1 MFVQLF
7 SEMLQ
12 VLGGLIVIYFVYIY
26 YKKYDDKPATDT
38 SSMAQTALRELVER
52 AVDEARKLPGL
63 GESVSTTA
71 QNTISIDEQSY
82 EDLLATAILNKVVEK
97 YQKEYV
103 DDNSNVLS
111 DKSSRASQ
119 HIKNKSDENVC
130 EDIHDSFESM
140 SPDECNNDIRQ
151 KRQDSLSLTIEEQ
164 IEEVTTLYTSD
175 EDQVFNFQCARRVPF
190 PEFGMDIID
199 PSQESS
205 DDSHDETDDGS
216 GHVDHIT
223 PVESWEENW
232 LFQKKKISIQ
242 SDPVTMLVPNPS
254 EDYRALIGD
263 KDAEDT
269 SDLSEFSAHSDD
281 EVEDELIEAINN
293 VIPKS
298 SSSSIS
304 ISSTDDI
311 ITNDKVDRKPAV
323 INDNKYNEDINK
335 EDFDS
340 DKILSGIENTENI
353 SSNAGLI
360 PVDESAPNIS
370 INNSTA
376 TSIFIDEINNREDN
390 NNQFINSKL
399 NHVELLS
406 SNLNYLK
413 NDKIPKTPTPSP
425 LRNSFSENDS
435 TSSGSCGLE
444 KLNEKLESING
455 DNEKS
460 IEIFRDHQDGI
471 INSNLHL
478 TSEFL
483 EREKTYENNL
493 QLSSPPRPGT
503 IAEREHKKWEN
514 APPIENNPY
523 SQENIQKRLLERQYS
538 RRSSDVNG
546 NSAVLPITP
555 CPSLQIVIGSN
566 RPDMRRFGRDYYINE
581 SKSPTGER
589 SNPLGT
595 SISSRPSSSLS
606 HHSNSTSSDFEQQEN
621 FEPIEAASKSLE
633 LKQNNDILERERKNS
648 KNEIN
653 AKLNNRGNFDSI
665 ATIFDA
671 KKTFGDDDKRKIRRI
686 DLRAYGFENE
696 FNINNENIKKKQQR
710 IPNKLDL
717 RSYGYDS
724 GLRRTQSNNHID
736 SKVNNS
742 YVDTKI
748 NSEGV
753 NEKSN
758 LSHQLYKVTT
768 DDDYHWSQSTENLIE
783 KNKIF
788 EKFDGIKSAKS
799 VPNITKSGLY
809 LCQGHNGQ
817 SIKNDNDEEIHFNG
831 NSKIDNS
838 KEIINDDI
846 IDSTNDINNYE
857 SDSLSTKTTSTD
869 ELPQKF
875 TTEKKIKYSL
885 ESLEDSDKFIDKQLP
900 MPSVKVLAQAFN
912 TKSPTSTDMP
922 ISKISRSA
930 GNVRERPTTPEIH
943 IIGTPRQMH
952 SLTARSISREFREGL
967 RQITNKSNTPSV
979 NTTIIEQSKMPAG
992 SSKLDS
998 NELEN
1003 NYNTETIAP
1012 GKLKNNIQFWEQLQ
1026 KKKLM

>member
-1 MFVQLF
+1 M
-7 SEMLQ
+7 M
-12 VLGGLIVIYFVYIY
+12 
-26 YKKYDDKPATDT
+26 
-38 SSMAQTALRELVER
+38 
-52 AVDEARKLPGL
+52 
-63 GESVSTTA
+63 
-71 QNTISIDEQSY
+71 
-82 EDLLATAILNKVVEK
+82 
-97 YQKEYV
+97 
-103 DDNSNVLS
+103 
-111 DKSSRASQ
+111 
-119 HIKNKSDENVC
+119 
-130 EDIHDSFESM
+130 
-140 SPDECNNDIRQ
+140 
-151 KRQDSLSLTIEEQ
+151 IEEQ

-175 EDQVFNFQCARRVPF
+175 EDQGCVKTNVFNFQCARRVPF

-205 DDSHDETDDGS
+205 DDSHDETDNES
-216 GHVDHIT
+216 AHVDHVT

-242 SDPVTMLVPNPS
+242 PDPVTMLVPNPS

-281 EVEDELIEAINN
+281 EVEDDLMEAINS
-293 VIPKS
+293 VIPK
-298 SSSSIS
+298 
-304 ISSTDDI
+304 SSTDDI
-311 ITNDKVDRKPAV
+311 IPTVKVDREDVV
-323 INDNKYNEDINK
+323 INENKYNGDIDK
-335 EDFDS
+335 EHLDNDE
-340 DKILSGIENTENI
+340 IGSGIGSIENNF
-353 SSNAGLI
+353 NNPKLI
-360 PVDESAPNIS
+360 PIDKSSFDISNNDNIE
-370 INNSTA
+370 A
-376 TSIFIDEINNREDN
+376 TSTSIDEINNRGDDN
-390 NNQFINSKL
+390 NKQFINSEL
-399 NHVELLS
+399 NHTELVS
-406 SNLNYLK
+406 SYLNYLK
-413 NDKIPKTPTPSP
+413 NDDEMPKTPTPSP
-425 LRNSFSENDS
+425 IRNSFCENDS
-435 TSSGSCGLE
+435 TTKESCVLE

-455 DNEKS
+455 DIEKPN
-460 IEIFRDHQDGI
+460 EIFRERQDVV

-483 EREKTYENNL
+483 EQEKIYENNL

-555 CPSLQIVIGSN
+555 CPSLQIVIGAN
-566 RPDMRRFGRDYYINE
+566 RPDIRRFGRDYYINE

-653 AKLNNRGNFDSI
+653 AKLNNRGTFDSI
-665 ATIFDA
+665 ATIFDG

-717 RSYGYDS
+717 RSYGYDA

-742 YVDTKI
+742 FVDTKI
-748 NSEGV
+748 NSEV
-753 NEKSN
+753 INKKFN
-758 LSHQLYKVTT
+758 LSNQLYKITT
-768 DDDYHWSQSTENLIE
+768 NDDYQWSQSTENLIE
-783 KNKIF
+783 KNKMSF

-799 VPNITKSGLY
+799 VPNIAKSGLY
-809 LCQGHNGQ
+809 SCHVHNGQ
-817 SIKNDNDEEIHFNG
+817 SINNDNDEEINFNG
-831 NSKIDNS
+831 SKIDNN
-838 KEIINDDI
+838 KEIINDDVM
-846 IDSTNDINNYE
+846 DSTNDNYNYE

-869 ELPQKF
+869 ELSRKSTVQK
-875 TTEKKIKYSL
+875 ELKHSL
-885 ESLEDSDKFIDKQLP
+885 ESLEGSDKFIDKQLP

-912 TKSPTSTDMP
+912 IKSPTSIDMS
-922 ISKISRSA
+922 ISKISRSM
-930 GNVRERPTTPEIH
+930 GIVRERPTTPEIH
-943 IIGTPRQMH
+943 IIDTPRQMH

-967 RQITNKSNTPSV
+967 RQITNKSNIPSV
-979 NTTIIEQSKMPAG
+979 NTAIIEQSKMPAG
-992 SSKLDS
+992 SSKFNS
-998 NELEN
+998 NQLEN
-1003 NYNTETIAP
+1003 DYNTDTIAP

-1026 KKKLM
+1026 KKN

>member
-1 MFVQLF
+1 
-7 SEMLQ
+7 
-12 VLGGLIVIYFVYIY
+12 
-26 YKKYDDKPATDT
+26 
-38 SSMAQTALRELVER
+38 
-52 AVDEARKLPGL
+52 
-63 GESVSTTA
+63 
-71 QNTISIDEQSY
+71 
-82 EDLLATAILNKVVEK
+82 
-97 YQKEYV
+97 
-103 DDNSNVLS
+103 
-111 DKSSRASQ
+111 
-119 HIKNKSDENVC
+119 
-130 EDIHDSFESM
+130 
-140 SPDECNNDIRQ
+140 
-151 KRQDSLSLTIEEQ
+151 
-164 IEEVTTLYTSD
+164 
-175 EDQVFNFQCARRVPF
+175 
-190 PEFGMDIID
+190 
-199 PSQESS
+199 
-205 DDSHDETDDGS
+205 
-216 GHVDHIT
+216 
-223 PVESWEENW
+223 
-232 LFQKKKISIQ
+232 
-242 SDPVTMLVPNPS
+242 
-254 EDYRALIGD
+254 
-263 KDAEDT
+263 
-269 SDLSEFSAHSDD
+269 
-281 EVEDELIEAINN
+281 
-293 VIPKS
+293 
-298 SSSSIS
+298 
-304 ISSTDDI
+304 
-311 ITNDKVDRKPAV
+311 
-323 INDNKYNEDINK
+323 
-335 EDFDS
+335 
-340 DKILSGIENTENI
+340 
-353 SSNAGLI
+353 
-360 PVDESAPNIS
+360 
-370 INNSTA
+370 
-376 TSIFIDEINNREDN
+376 
-390 NNQFINSKL
+390 
-399 NHVELLS
+399 
-406 SNLNYLK
+406 
-413 NDKIPKTPTPSP
+413 
-425 LRNSFSENDS
+425 
-435 TSSGSCGLE
+435 
-444 KLNEKLESING
+444 
-455 DNEKS
+455 
-460 IEIFRDHQDGI
+460 
-471 INSNLHL
+471 
-478 TSEFL
+478 
-483 EREKTYENNL
+483 
-493 QLSSPPRPGT
+493 T

-546 NSAVLPITP
+546 NSAVLPTTP

-606 HHSNSTSSDFEQQEN
+606 HHSNSTSSDFEQQVSHGLDTFEESSLRGSLQRRTYRGTNITSNFVINPLIHMDYISDEIEYNNKNYIDFNDKGELDKSSDISLCELHQNNFDDSVNNFDINSSHYFESNFSHSTINPLYNDENELMQKFIGDTIVDRDSGMYSTDSNEFEYLKNENNLTEKNHSFKLNCYNNNNFNHINENEICIVNGKKYWLLNSQKFHTFGGIKRRRIKINFDDDFYDTENGDFYHEHLTNIDTDFSKFKFQTFGGIKYRNKIDRIGIDMYKNIRARPSIKLFTNATKHSMKTNDRYFSTPSERSLKRTILDDKDNLKLEPPVEPIIIEKIFTNLSDMRKRRHNNANEFPEN